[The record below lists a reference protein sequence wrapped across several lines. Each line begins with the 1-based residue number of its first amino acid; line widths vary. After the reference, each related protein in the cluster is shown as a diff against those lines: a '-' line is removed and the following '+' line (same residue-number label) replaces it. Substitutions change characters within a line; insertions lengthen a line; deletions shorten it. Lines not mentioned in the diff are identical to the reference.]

1 MDEREIGTDPSPV
14 PTQVSSGQGRYRT
27 GLSEKGPSA
36 PQSRYRPAQPRCWRL
51 RPRLWGGR
59 TGPGETGTEAPAPGE
74 GAAGPAPARGM
85 AEPQTQREAPR
96 GSGLK
101 RTAEPADA
109 GTARAGPGPTAEED
123 ERGLAREGR
132 LPPPRSRPAEPGP
145 AAAALTSESLRGG
158 RPRSRAL
165 PGGAAPPRALLL
177 PGSGPA
183 PPTPP
188 PPPGSM
194 SAALHRAE
202 LSRGLTPPSRGS
214 GRESRGSA
222 AAMLGVAPGGVAPV
236 FRATAMWIRPP
247 VSPPRRGGRVTAQR
261 RPPPAATDS
270 AAPGRAASSAPAP
283 PS

>member
-132 LPPPRSRPAEPGP
+132 LPPPPIPPRGAGPGGGGADLGVLARRAAQVAGLTGRRSPAAGLVVTRERPRTPN
-145 AAAALTSESLRGG
+145 AAAAARLHVG
-158 RPRSRAL
+158 RPPPRRAL
-165 PGGAAPPRALLL
+165 ARTHPPLSRERQGEPGQRRRHVGSGTGWGSSGLSGDRDVDPPAGLAAPPRR
-177 PGSGPA
+177 PRHRPA
-183 PPTPP
+183 PP
-188 PPPGSM
+188 
-194 SAALHRAE
+194 
-202 LSRGLTPPSRGS
+202 
-214 GRESRGSA
+214 
-222 AAMLGVAPGGVAPV
+222 APGGHGQ
-236 FRATAMWIRPP
+236 RGTRP
-247 VSPPRRGGRVTAQR
+247 SG
-261 RPPPAATDS
+261 
-270 AAPGRAASSAPAP
+270 
-283 PS
+283 